1 LKNFNVKNFIREIRG
16 SGPDQIMSEIRSLI
30 ESGKAVTVDVDC
42 PDRSGYVVISDVIE
56 PSPGGEDYTM
66 LEGFFEDETGEDVF
80 FLFTSGEI
88 IPDSL
93 EKYKSEII
101 SEEIEYSDD
110 RGTGPRSMTRDFL
123 SGKIY

>member
-1 LKNFNVKNFIREIRG
+1 MKNFNVKNFIREIRG

-42 PDRSGYVVISDVIE
+42 
-56 PSPGGEDYTM
+56 PGGEDYTM